1 MRSPTLPALAAL
13 LLAAVGGTALA
24 EQDPI
29 DDPILAAL
37 EGEVDRSMDQLVLP
51 NAPRPYFISYTLLDT
66 HQARATGSLGALLH
80 SGEGRSRP
88 LRAEVRVG
96 DYASDNT
103 NFATFGDD
111 PSGLSGASLV
121 TDDDPVAIA
130 RDLWIV
136 TDAAYKSAV
145 EGMATKEA
153 ARGPDDEEER
163 PPDFARAE
171 PTVRVDPAPRPI
183 PDLALMEDL
192 ARRLSGRAASDP
204 RIVTARVY
212 TSDTGVRRYLVTSEG
227 TRVVDVD
234 RLTIVRA
241 VAEAR
246 AEDGALVK
254 GTCSVFLDS
263 PDELADPSAL
273 ETRIDAMLAEL
284 LATAEAP
291 TQDEYI
297 GPVVF
302 AGQAS
307 AELFRQLLVP
317 QLMGTPAEE
326 TGDGWSTDSRPL
338 ARLGRRVLPPGYSV
352 IDDPLAL
359 PELTGAYAVDDE
371 GVPARR
377 VELVHEGVVHSLL
390 MSRTP
395 REEIGV
401 SNGHGRGSPSTRMV
415 GMPGVLTVSA
425 KRVLPEKKLTRLAF
439 KLARQAGQDHILMVR
454 TLDDPAF
461 RTPTSIRRI
470 RFDDDGGPALTDPL
484 VVTRLYPDGREER
497 VRNARFWSA
506 DHRVL
511 RDIVATAAGEET
523 HDYLAPPVQHGG
535 GGWISGATSGVPVTL
550 RVPGGVLVAEMEMGL
565 LPGTGGDQPLL
576 PSPLA
581 DSDAP

>member
-1 MRSPTLPALAAL
+1 MTPIRRCSVL
-13 LLAAVGGTALA
+13 LLFLTIATSPAAAA
-24 EQDPI
+24 DAPDP
-29 DDPILAAL
+29 LLVAL
-37 EGEVDRSMDQLVLP
+37 EGEVQRSMDQLALP
-51 NAPRPYFISYTLLDT
+51 DAPRPYFVAYTVLDT
-66 HQARATGSLGALLH
+66 HQARATASLGSLLH

-96 DYASDNT
+96 SYESDNT
-103 NFATFGDD
+103 NFSTFGDD

-121 TDDDPVAIA
+121 IDDDAVALA

-136 TDAAYKSAV
+136 TDDAYKSAV
-145 EGMATKEA
+145 EGLATKEA

-163 PPDFARAE
+163 PDDLARIE
-171 PTVRVDPAPRPI
+171 PIVSIDPTPRPT
-183 PDLALMEDL
+183 PDLARMEEL
-192 ARRLSGRAASDP
+192 ARHLSGRIPRDP
-204 RIVTARVY
+204 RIVTSRVY
-212 TSDTGVRRYLVTSEG
+212 TSDTGWRRYLVTSEG

-234 RLTIVRA
+234 RVTVVRA

-254 GTCSVFLDS
+254 GICSAFLS
-263 PDELADPSAL
+263 TDEQRADTAAI
-273 ETRIDAMLAEL
+273 EARIDAMLDEL
-284 LATAEAP
+284 LVTAAAP

-302 AGQAS
+302 SGQAS

-326 TGDGWSTDSRPL
+326 SGSDWSTESRPL
-338 ARLGRRVLPPGYSV
+338 ARLGRRVLPPGYAV
-352 IDDPLAL
+352 VDDPLASPDL
-359 PELTGAYAVDDE
+359 VGAFAVDDE
-371 GVPARR
+371 GVPAAR
-377 VELVHEGVVHSLL
+377 VQLVDEGVVQSLL
-390 MSRTP
+390 MCRVP
-395 REEIGV
+395 REDIVG

-415 GMPGVLTVSA
+415 GMPGVLSVTP
-425 KRVLPEKKLTRLAF
+425 KRGLSDKKLLRLAF
-439 KLARQAGQDHILMVR
+439 KLARQAGQDHVLVVR

-484 VVTRLYPDGREER
+484 VVTRLYADGREER
-497 VRNARFWSA
+497 VRNARLWSA

-511 RDIVATAAGEET
+511 RDIAGAGAGEVV

-535 GGWISGATSGVPVTL
+535 GGWVSGATSGVPVTL
-550 RVPGGVLVAEMEMGL
+550 RVPAGVVVAEMEMGL

-576 PSPLA
+576 TSPLA
-581 DSDAP
+581 DAESP